1 MLVNLA
7 MPMFKRPENA
17 TPGEILRYYRAKNG
31 VSKAELGE
39 ALGTT
44 DFGVVNLEKG
54 FNPIHYKDAVAA
66 GALLNL
72 DPEELLDEYTRFCK
86 PGYGKNIK
94 KIRAAY
100 GVSQRE
106 FAELVGVSRSTVSI
120 WEAEI
125 KDSHP
130 NRDTYRKLME
140 MAAEKGVDF
149 DDT

>member
-1 MLVNLA
+1 M
-7 MPMFKRPENA
+7 
-17 TPGEILRYYRAKNG
+17 
-31 VSKAELGE
+31 
-39 ALGTT
+39 
-44 DFGVVNLEKG
+44 
-54 FNPIHYKDAVAA
+54 
-66 GALLNL
+66 NL

-86 PGYGKNIK
+86 PGYGKKIK

-100 GVSQRE
+100 SVSQRE
-106 FAELVGVSRSTVSI
+106 FAEHVGVSRSTVSI